1 MRESPH
7 ESARARTC
15 TKRDTSGLPAP
26 GVRRGMVRVRP
37 GMVAAARPRA
47 VQAVRHR
54 RLATLWARRA
64 RAGRDEAAR
73 RGAAHRP
80 AGGLPQRIVPVSAKE
95 HTGVRA
101 SSEGSATTNRRVD
114 LSTLWARRARAG
126 RDETARRGAAH
137 RPAGEL
143 PQRVVPVSPAAGSD
157 ALTTVSDNGVAG
169 VSSKAGRSKRH
180 PRVSERHIVPN
191 VHQNSTIATSA
202 TLNSTCSTSR

>member
-1 MRESPH
+1 
-7 ESARARTC
+7 
-15 TKRDTSGLPAP
+15 
-26 GVRRGMVRVRP
+26 MVRVRP

-64 RAGRDEAAR
+64 RAGRDEA
-73 RGAAHRP
+73 
-80 AGGLPQRIVPVSAKE
+80 
-95 HTGVRA
+95 
-101 SSEGSATTNRRVD
+101 
-114 LSTLWARRARAG
+114 
-126 RDETARRGAAH
+126 ARRGAAH

-202 TLNSTCSTSR
+202 TLNSTCSTGR